1 MSKKKVKSK
10 KQPKAKW
17 FPMPNR
23 DFGYWFGEYM
33 VSNIMMDAYVA
44 HKKFPVRIKF
54 SKYKELPDGGA
65 DIIFDVEF

>member
-1 MSKKKVKSK
+1 
-10 KQPKAKW
+10 
-17 FPMPNR
+17 MPNR